1 MNEFV
6 YVISNIVLLLIILG
20 LLLGLGWYIG
30 KLMARIDE
38 IGYMTALLLDHLEV
52 PGCTSEDCEI
62 ETISD
67 LQQMLVIPPSNIS
80 TTPVIES
87 SGWRAWDKEEE

>member
-1 MNEFV
+1 MNEIV
-6 YVISNIVLLLIILG
+6 YLISNTVLLLIILG
-20 LLLGLGWYIG
+20 LTLGLGWYIG
-30 KLMARIDE
+30 KLTARIDE

-62 ETISD
+62 HTISD
-67 LQQMLVIPPSNIS
+67 LQDRLRVPPDNIS